1 MAEFDLALTTE
12 LPMYVTSSIRHEPNE
27 VFFKNYKTHKMQNVK
42 NLS

>member
-12 LPMYVTSSIRHEPNE
+12 LPMYVTSFIRHEPNE
-27 VFFKNYKTHKMQNVK
+27 VFFKNYKTLKMQNVK

>member
-27 VFFKNYKTHKMQNVK
+27 VFFKNYKTLKMQNVK

>member
-27 VFFKNYKTHKMQNVK
+27 VF
-42 NLS
+42 S